1 VTGLRR
7 AIGCFVTLVIDTF
20 AGITGF
26 YYSKKYAA
34 IARRL
39 GVRQQVSEGNPA
51 VGMIIIQID
60 GLSHQQLQRAME
72 RGHLPNVSRMLG
84 SGRYVASKWR
94 CGLPSTTPA
103 VQAGIMF
110 GDNEGIPAFRWY
122 DKANHRSMV
131 FKLPGIAST
140 YQSRLERNSPGVLL
154 GGSSYVNVFDG
165 GAYNSLFTLSTIE
178 PHSFFEGVR
187 GAGLVALFLLNP
199 VRVLRVAYLAVREYA
214 TDALQRISSRLRGQ
228 SYLPVIGI
236 FPFLRIVSNVI
247 FREIETF
254 AVLVDIY
261 RGVPAI
267 YATYYGYDEV
277 AHHFG
282 VQSLSAGQSLRHIDR
297 SIGQIERLQ
306 RAHLTRPYTLYLLG
320 DHGLTPSV
328 PFEERFGQT
337 LGETISEELGSS
349 VNLGEG
355 EDGEHAYL
363 YQTRFLIDELQV
375 IERNLAPPAA
385 KVAHRIS
392 ELVEARLARNNDEL
406 PEWDPSRE
414 HDVVVKSSGSLAHV
428 YFNIVQHRMDLS
440 EVSAAFPSLVV
451 NLLAHPGVWLVVAR
465 EGEQVIIMDSDSILT
480 FNSRGEKRL
489 EGDHP
494 LVGLPEPDHAAEQIR
509 RIARFAESGDLIL
522 FGSYEPGTDTVTCF
536 EHQWASH
543 GGLGGP
549 QDYPAIV
556 YPKDVQWDL
565 SQVYN
570 ASDFH
575 ALFAKQRAVGS
586 VASQTNG
593 EVTCRS
599 SSPPSV

>member
-1 VTGLRR
+1 VTALRR
-7 AIGCFVTLVIDTF
+7 AIARVAALLIDTF
-20 AGITGF
+20 AAITGF

-34 IARRL
+34 IAKRL
-39 GVRQQVSEGNPA
+39 GLRQQIP
-51 VGMIIIQID
+51 VGSNAAGVIIIQID
-60 GLSHQQLQRAME
+60 GLSHQQLLWATE
-72 RGHLPNVSRMLG
+72 RGYLPNIRRALG

-103 VQAGIMF
+103 AQAGIMF

-122 DKANHRSMV
+122 DKAHQRSMV
-131 FKLPGIAST
+131 FKLPGIAAA
-140 YQSRLERNSPGVLL
+140 YQSRLEAKSPGVLL

-199 VRVLRVAYLAVREYA
+199 VRILRVAYLSVREYI

-267 YATYYGYDEV
+267 YATYYGYDEI

-282 VQSLSAGQSLRHIDR
+282 VRSHAAGQSLRQIDR

-306 RAHLTRPYTLYLLG
+306 RANVTRPYTMYLLG

-328 PFEERFGQT
+328 PFEVRFGQT
-337 LGETISEELGSS
+337 LGETISGQLGSS

-355 EDGEHAYL
+355 QDGEHAYL
-363 YQTRFLIDELQV
+363 YQARFLIQELQA
-375 IERNLAPPAA
+375 IERNLAPPTA
-385 KVAHRIS
+385 KVARHIR
-392 ELVEARLARNNDEL
+392 ELVETRLARSSDEL
-406 PEWDPSRE
+406 TGWDRNRE
-414 HDVVVKSSGSLAHV
+414 HDVEVKSSGSLAHV
-428 YFNIVQHRMDLS
+428 YFNLAEHRMDLS
-440 EVSAAFPSLVV
+440 EISAAFPSLVV
-451 NLLAHPGVWLVVAR
+451 NLLAHPGIWLVVAR
-465 EGEQVIIMDSDSILT
+465 EGEQTIIMDHDSILT
-480 FNSRGEKRL
+480 FDSRGERQL

-494 LVGLPEPDHAAEQIR
+494 LTRLPEPEHAAEQIR
-509 RIARFAESGDLIL
+509 RIARFVESGDLIL
-522 FGSYEPGTDTVTCF
+522 FGSYDPSTDTVICF

-556 YPKDVQWDL
+556 YPRTVQWDP
-565 SQVYN
+565 SQVHN
-570 ASDFH
+570 ASDLY
-575 ALFAKQRAVGS
+575 ALFARQRTLGTA
-586 VASQTNG
+586 ASHETG
-593 EVTCRS
+593 AAT
-599 SSPPSV
+599 

>member
-1 VTGLRR
+1 VTALRR
-7 AIGCFVTLVIDTF
+7 IVARFAALLIDTF
-20 AGITGF
+20 AALTGF

-34 IARRL
+34 IAKRL
-39 GVRQQVSEGNPA
+39 GLRQQIP
-51 VGMIIIQID
+51 VGDPSAGIVIVQID
-60 GLSHQQLQRAME
+60 GLSHEQLLWAAE
-72 RGHLPNVSRMLG
+72 RGHLPNVMRMLG
-84 SGRYVASKWR
+84 SGSYIASKWR

-110 GDNEGIPAFRWY
+110 GDNEDIPAFRWY

-131 FKLPGIAST
+131 FKLPGIASA
-140 YQSRLERNSPGVLL
+140 YQSRLESRRPGVLF

-178 PHSFFEGVR
+178 PRSFFEGVR

-199 VRVLRVAYLAVREYA
+199 VRVLRIVYLAGREYI

-236 FPFLRIVSNVI
+236 FPFLRIASNVI

-267 YATYYGYDEV
+267 YATYYGYDEI

-282 VQSLSAGQSLRHIDR
+282 VHSPAAVQSLRHIDR

-306 RAHLTRPYTLYLLG
+306 RAHLTRPYALYLLG

-328 PFEERFGQT
+328 PFEKRFGQT
-337 LGETISEELGSS
+337 LGKTISDQLGNS
-349 VNLGEG
+349 VNLAES
-355 EDGEHAYL
+355 EDGEHLHL
-363 YQTRFLIDELQV
+363 YQTRFLIQELQS
-375 IERNLAPPAA
+375 IEHNLAPPAA
-385 KVAHRIS
+385 KVARRIR
-392 ELVEARLARNNDEL
+392 ELVEARLSRNNEEL
-406 PEWDPSRE
+406 LAWDLSRE

-428 YFNIVQHRMDLS
+428 YFNITERRMDLS
-440 EVSAAFPSLVV
+440 EISAAFPSLVV
-451 NLLAHPGVWLVVAR
+451 SLLAHPGIWLVVAR
-465 EGEQVIIMDSDSILT
+465 EGEQILVMDYDSILT
-480 FNSRGEKRL
+480 FSSPGERQL

-494 LVGLPEPDHAAEQIR
+494 LTRLVEPEHAAEQIR
-509 RIARFAESGDLIL
+509 RIASFEDSGDLVL
-522 FGSYEPGTDTVTCF
+522 FGSYEPSTNTVICF

-549 QDYPAIV
+549 QDYPTII
-556 YPKDVQWDL
+556 YPKEMGWDL
-565 SQVYN
+565 SPVHN
-570 ASDFH
+570 ASDLY
-575 ALFAKQRAVGS
+575 ALFAKQRALDTV
-586 VASQTNG
+586 
-593 EVTCRS
+593 
-599 SSPPSV
+599 PSHSTGDTT